1 MPFTRSI
8 DGITHEYVVN
18 ISWTQW
24 VSKEKEHKVEGGWEG
39 GDGSRKS
46 SGRDGGECHQNTA
59 HKILQ
64 ELIK

>member
-24 VSKEKEHKVEGGWEG
+24 VSKEKKSTQLRVGGKVGMDLVRAREGM
-39 GDGSRKS
+39 
-46 SGRDGGECHQNTA
+46 GENA
-59 HKILQ
+59 IKIQ
-64 ELIK
+64 RIKFSKN